1 MGGGMINIEDIK
13 RVKKSINNLEQIGV
27 PASIIQALRNWQE
40 REAIKILSK
49 YPMTYSRRVK

>member
-40 REAIKILSK
+40 REAIKIGN
-49 YPMTYSRRVK
+49 YPLTYSRRVK